1 MAAKLALVTPATA
14 PVAHPRP
21 FATYYYRPRTNDG
34 QWCARGRACTL
45 EGAAVAALRRIIQR
59 RVVRAAIYGPDGIV
73 VARIERQ
80 GRRIVCVGV

>member
-1 MAAKLALVTPATA
+1 MAAKLALVTSAT
-14 PVAHPRP
+14 PVRQPRP
-21 FATYYYRPRTNDG
+21 FATYYYGPRTNDG